1 MITLHPR
8 CHQRRRVDQVR
19 GGGMAL
25 GALGSPFQ
33 IWMLARRRIEPR
45 GAHGGQEGAGGHHS
59 ARDHLLRDG
68 LPSRRGVFEG
78 RSPDSLSSRRAA
90 LKVAPA
96 RCHRLVVVPQ
106 ESSRNDTQGG
116 CGRPSDAH
124 HAGHRSSALTRA
136 QLVSSRC
143 AVPNCRRLLA
153 PPTYQVGRLPDGR
166 PVLACAECA
175 PGIRYERAENR
186 TMKAA

>member
-1 MITLHPR
+1 MI
-8 CHQRRRVDQVR
+8 
-19 GGGMAL
+19 
-25 GALGSPFQ
+25 
-33 IWMLARRRIEPR
+33 
-45 GAHGGQEGAGGHHS
+45 
-59 ARDHLLRDG
+59 
-68 LPSRRGVFEG
+68 
-78 RSPDSLSSRRAA
+78 RRAA
-90 LKVAPA
+90 LGA
-96 RCHRLVVVPQ
+96 RVTHTMPVIDPQ
-106 ESSRNDTQGG
+106 S
-116 CGRPSDAH
+116 
-124 HAGHRSSALTRA
+124 LTRA